1 VLILT
6 KNQLSITMSGQLLD
20 GRYEIVEVVGSGAF
34 GKTFLAKDVKR
45 PGQPKCVVKQ
55 LIYSSKEP
63 QGLEI
68 ARRLFKTE
76 AQTLEKLGNHDQIPT
91 LLAEFEEN
99 NEFYLVQQFVDGYPL
114 SQEILPGIPWSE
126 DKVISLLTEL
136 LQILVFVHGQAVI
149 HRDIKPSNLMRRSD
163 NKLVLIDFGAVKEIT
178 NNIHQGQTPFTV
190 GVGTLQYMPIEQ
202 IHGQPRFNSD
212 VYAAGMMAIQALSG
226 LHSNELSKLR
236 DNNNSSLGEIIWH
249 NRVQVSAGLAQII
262 NKMVLI
268 DCNKRYQSA
277 SEVLVDLEKISVKTS
292 YSGAGS
298 QTTNVISNTL
308 PSKPN
313 KKRLTMGAGI
323 GALIALGTGTFI
335 YNQLPQTK
343 SKTLYHQGLV
353 KSEKGDKSGA
363 VEDFTQAVNL
373 NSRNAE
379 AFYQRANIRFSNGD
393 YKGTIADSTQAIQI
407 NPNYVAAYTRRCAA
421 YINQSEHE
429 KAEEDCSQ
437 AIRLN
442 PNITD
447 AYLNRGAA
455 RLNLGKTQ
463 EAIED
468 LTQLIKLN
476 PNDSKA
482 YLNRGVAYDQLQ
494 NYQAAIQDFNQA
506 LRLNAK
512 YADAYSSK
520 GITRY
525 KLQENQGAIEDFTK
539 AIEIKPDFADAYR
552 NRGLVYAATGD
563 KQKAIQDF
571 QQAGK
576 LYLGQGRT
584 GGYNDVNSLIQKLQ

>member
-1 VLILT
+1 
-6 KNQLSITMSGQLLD
+6 MSAQLLD
-20 GRYEIVEVVGSGAF
+20 GRYEIVKVLGSGAF

-55 LIYSSKEP
+55 LIYSSQEA
-63 QGLEI
+63 QELEI

-76 AQTLEKLGNHDQIPT
+76 AQILEKLGHHDQIPT

-99 NEFYLVQQFVDGYPL
+99 QEFYLVQQFVDGYPL
-114 SQEILPGIPWSE
+114 NEEILPGRPWSE
-126 DKVISLLTEL
+126 DTVISLLTEL
-136 LQILVFVHGQAVI
+136 LQILVFVHGHAVI
-149 HRDIKPSNLMRRSD
+149 HRDIKPSNLMRRSSD

-178 NNIHQGQTPFTV
+178 NHINQGQSPFTL
-190 GVGTLQYMPIEQ
+190 GVGTLQYMPMEQ

-236 DNNNSSLGEIIWH
+236 DNNSSSQGEIIWH
-249 NRVQVSAGLAQII
+249 NRVQVSTGLAQII
-262 NKMVLI
+262 NKMVFV

-292 YSGAGS
+292 SSGAES
-298 QTTNVISNTL
+298 KTTNIISTTL
-308 PSKPN
+308 LSKPN
-313 KKRLTMGAGI
+313 KKRLTIIAGV
-323 GALIALGTGTFI
+323 GALIALGTGTLI

-343 SKTLYHQGLV
+343 SKSLYHQGLV

-363 VEDFTQAVNL
+363 VEDFTQAVNIEP
-373 NSRNAE
+373 RNVE

-393 YKGTIADSTQAIQI
+393 FKGAIDDSSQAIQI
-407 NPNYVAAYTRRCAA
+407 NSNYGAAYTRRCAA
-421 YINQSEHE
+421 YINESQHQ
-429 KAEEDCSQ
+429 KAEEDCTQ
-437 AIRLN
+437 ALRLN
-442 PNITD
+442 SNDTD

-476 PNDSKA
+476 PSDSKA
-482 YLNRGVAYDQLQ
+482 YLNRGVAHDQLE

-506 LRLNAK
+506 LRLDAK

-539 AIEIKPDFADAYR
+539 AIEIKPNFADAYR
-552 NRGLVYAATGD
+552 NRGLVYAALGD

-576 LYLGQGRT
+576 LYVEQGKT
-584 GGYNDVNSLIQKLQ
+584 SGYEDVISLIQKLQ